1 MLKVHMSKAPKSKA
15 DFRIE
20 TVESGQTQLTLI
32 GDWLITELHGFAP
45 RLRAQLSGKDHVK
58 VESSQLTALDTAGAF
73 LLHAVVGDRLD
84 SEIFPTQDR
93 FRHLYDLTGAYK
105 PEEQVSFENDDRKP
119 KSFWETNLVASTM
132 VRLGRIVG
140 SFWEHFIAQSVFIGH
155 VTTLLLLS
163 IVRPKRIRV
172 AALFNIMQR
181 AGLEAIPIV
190 TLTNFFVGG
199 VLAFLMVLSLKQYG
213 GAVFAIDFVSI
224 GVLREFAPI
233 IAAVLI
239 AGRSASSFAAEIGAM
254 KMNQEI
260 DAMRVMGIDPYE
272 ALVLPRVLAL
282 VLMTPLITFL
292 GAIAGMA
299 GGAVVIWG
307 VLQLSPMYFMQRF
320 YDYVPFVNFF
330 IGMIRTPVFA
340 ATIAVVGCRMGMTV
354 KEDVISLGRKVT
366 TAVVQSIFLVFMIDA
381 VFAILFNGFTF

>member
-1 MLKVHMSKAPKSKA
+1 MTRVSKA
-15 DFRIE
+15 DFKID
-20 TVESGQTQLTLI
+20 TLESGKTQLTVTGQWVI
-32 GDWLITELHGFAP
+32 AELHGFAV
-45 RLRAQLSGKDHVK
+45 RLRAQLAGKETIT
-58 VESSQLTALDTAGAF
+58 VESSGLEALDTAGAF
-73 LLHAVVGDRLD
+73 LLHSMIGDRLD
-84 SEIFPTQDR
+84 GEIFASQDK
-93 FRHLYDLTGAYK
+93 FRHLYELTGTYK
-105 PEEQVSFENDDRKP
+105 PEGVALDTSSEQPRT
-119 KSFWETNLVASTM
+119 FWHNPVAGLM
-132 VRLGRIVG
+132 VRIGRLME

-155 VTTLLLLS
+155 ITTLFLLS
-163 IVRPKRIRV
+163 IVNPKRIRWP
-172 AALFNIMQR
+172 ALINLMQR
-181 AGLEAIPIV
+181 AGLESIPIV

-224 GVLREFAPI
+224 GVLREFAPV

-260 DAMRVMGIDPYE
+260 DAMRVMSIDPYE
-272 ALVLPRVLAL
+272 ALVLPRVMAL
-282 VLMTPLITFL
+282 VIMTPLITFL

-307 VLQLSPMYFMQRF
+307 VLQLAPGYFLQRL

-330 IGMIRTPVFA
+330 VGIVRTPVFA

-381 VFAILFNGFTF
+381 VFSILFNGFTF

>member
-1 MLKVHMSKAPKSKA
+1 MSKA

-20 TVESGQTQLTLI
+20 TAESGHTQLVLI
-32 GDWLITELHGFAP
+32 GHWVITELHGFAP
-45 RLRAQLSGKDHVK
+45 RLRAQLGDKRPVK
-58 VESSQLTALDTAGAF
+58 IDSQQLEALDTAGAF
-73 LLHAVVGDRLD
+73 LLHAVVGDRID
-84 SEIFPTQDR
+84 GEIFANQDR
-93 FRHLYDLTGAYK
+93 FRHLYELTGNYK
-105 PEEQVSFENDDRKP
+105 PEEQVSFEHDDRVP
-119 KSFWETNLVASTM
+119 KSFWETNLIAVAM
-132 VRLGRIVG
+132 VRTGRIV
-140 SFWEHFIAQSVFIGH
+140 STFWEHFLAQSGFIGH
-155 VTTLLLLS
+155 ITTLLLLS
-163 IVRPKRIRV
+163 IVKPKRIRV
-172 AALFNIMQR
+172 AALVNIMQR

-224 GVLREFAPI
+224 GVLREFAPV

-272 ALVLPRVLAL
+272 ALVLPRVVAL
-282 VLMTPLITFL
+282 IIMTPLITFI
-292 GAIAGMA
+292 GALAGMA
-299 GGAVVIWG
+299 GGALVIWS
-307 VLQLSPMYFMQRF
+307 VLQLGPMYFLQRL

-340 ATIAVVGCRMGMTV
+340 ATIAIVGCRMGMTV

-381 VFAILFNGFTF
+381 IFAILFNGFTF

>member
-1 MLKVHMSKAPKSKA
+1 MSKADYS
-15 DFRIE
+15 IE
-20 TVESGQTQLTLI
+20 TADDGRARLILKGQ
-32 GDWLITELHGFAP
+32 WVITELHGFAV
-45 RLRAQLSGKDHVK
+45 RLRAQLNKAQHIVVD
-58 VESSQLTALDTAGAF
+58 SSQLETLDTAGA
-73 LLHAVVGDRLD
+73 LLLRTIVGDRIEGDLFKGQDKFAQVYELTETTSKEGVALD
-84 SEIFPTQDR
+84 KDTGPKPT
-93 FRHLYDLTGAYK
+93 LWSNPLAG
-105 PEEQVSFENDDRKP
+105 
-119 KSFWETNLVASTM
+119 LM
-132 VRLGRIVG
+132 VRIGRAMET
-140 SFWEHFIAQSVFIGH
+140 FWEHFIAQSVFIGH
-155 VTTLLLLS
+155 ITTLFLLS
-163 IVRPKRIRV
+163 IVNPRRIRWP
-172 AALFNIMQR
+172 ALVNIMQR

-190 TLTNFFVGG
+190 TLTNFFVGA
-199 VLAFLMVLSLKQYG
+199 VLAFLMVLSLRQYG

-224 GVLREFAPI
+224 GVLREFAPV

-282 VLMTPLITFL
+282 CIMTPLITFL

-299 GGAVVIWG
+299 GGAVVIWA
-307 VLQLSPMYFMQRF
+307 VLQLGPSYFLQRL
-320 YDYVPFVNFF
+320 YDYVPFENFF
-330 IGMIRTPVFA
+330 VGIVRTPVFA
-340 ATIAVVGCRMGMTV
+340 ATIAIVGCRMGMTV

>member
-1 MLKVHMSKAPKSKA
+1 MSKADYS
-15 DFRIE
+15 IE
-20 TVESGQTQLTLI
+20 TLADGRARLILKGQ
-32 GDWLITELHGFAP
+32 WVITELHGFAV
-45 RLRAQLSGKDHVK
+45 RLRAQLSRVQHIEIDAT
-58 VESSQLTALDTAGAF
+58 QLETLDTAGA
-73 LLHAVVGDRLD
+73 LLLRSIAGDRIDGEAFPGHEKFSNIYALTEATTAEGVALD
-84 SEIFPTQDR
+84 KESGPRRTLW
-93 FRHLYDLTGAYK
+93 HN
-105 PEEQVSFENDDRKP
+105 P
-119 KSFWETNLVASTM
+119 VAGLM
-132 VRLGRIVG
+132 VHIGKAME

-155 VTTLLLLS
+155 VTTLFLLS
-163 IVRPKRIRV
+163 IVNPRRIRLP
-172 AALFNIMQR
+172 ALVNIMQR

-190 TLTNFFVGG
+190 TLTNFFVGA

-224 GVLREFAPI
+224 GVLREFAPV

-272 ALVLPRVLAL
+272 ALVLPRVMAL
-282 VLMTPLITFL
+282 MLMTPLITFL

-299 GGAVVIWG
+299 GGAIVIWA
-307 VLQLSPMYFMQRF
+307 VLQLSPGYFLQRL
-320 YDYVPFVNFF
+320 YDYVPFENFF
-330 IGMIRTPVFA
+330 VGIIRTPVFA
-340 ATIAVVGCRMGMTV
+340 ATIAIVGCRMGMTV

-381 VFAILFNGFTF
+381 MFAILFNGFTF

>member
-1 MLKVHMSKAPKSKA
+1 MSKADYS
-15 DFRIE
+15 IE
-20 TVESGQTQLTLI
+20 TADDGRARLILKGQ
-32 GDWLITELHGFAP
+32 WVITELHGFAV
-45 RLRAQLSGKDHVK
+45 RLRAQLNKAQHIIVD
-58 VESSQLTALDTAGAF
+58 SSQLETLDTAGA
-73 LLHAVVGDRLD
+73 LLLRTIVGDRIEGDLFKGQDKFAQVYELTETTSKEGVALD
-84 SEIFPTQDR
+84 KDTGPKPT
-93 FRHLYDLTGAYK
+93 LWSNPLAG
-105 PEEQVSFENDDRKP
+105 
-119 KSFWETNLVASTM
+119 LM
-132 VRLGRIVG
+132 VRIGRAMET
-140 SFWEHFIAQSVFIGH
+140 FWEHFIAQSVFIGH
-155 VTTLLLLS
+155 ITTLFLLS
-163 IVRPKRIRV
+163 IVNPRRIRWP
-172 AALFNIMQR
+172 ALVNIMQR

-190 TLTNFFVGG
+190 TLTNFFVGA
-199 VLAFLMVLSLKQYG
+199 VLAFLMVLSLRQYG

-224 GVLREFAPI
+224 GVLREFAPV

-282 VLMTPLITFL
+282 CIMTPLITFL

-299 GGAVVIWG
+299 GGAVVIWA
-307 VLQLSPMYFMQRF
+307 VLQLGPSYFLQRL
-320 YDYVPFVNFF
+320 YDYVPFENFF
-330 IGMIRTPVFA
+330 VGIVRTPVFA
-340 ATIAVVGCRMGMTV
+340 ATIAIVGCRMGMTV

>member
-1 MLKVHMSKAPKSKA
+1 MSKADYS
-15 DFRIE
+15 IE
-20 TVESGQTQLTLI
+20 TADDGRARLILKGQ
-32 GDWLITELHGFAP
+32 WVITELHGFAV
-45 RLRAQLSGKDHVK
+45 RLRAQLNKAQHIAVD
-58 VESSQLTALDTAGAF
+58 SSQLESLDTAGA
-73 LLHAVVGDRLD
+73 LLLRTIVGDRVEGDLFKGQDKFAQVYELTETTSKEGVALD
-84 SEIFPTQDR
+84 KDTGPKPT
-93 FRHLYDLTGAYK
+93 LWSNPLAG
-105 PEEQVSFENDDRKP
+105 
-119 KSFWETNLVASTM
+119 LM
-132 VRLGRIVG
+132 VRIGRAMET
-140 SFWEHFIAQSVFIGH
+140 FWEHFIAQSVFIGH
-155 VTTLLLLS
+155 ITTLFLLS
-163 IVRPKRIRV
+163 IVNPRRIRWP
-172 AALFNIMQR
+172 ALVNIMQR

-190 TLTNFFVGG
+190 TLTNFFVGA
-199 VLAFLMVLSLKQYG
+199 VLAFLMVLSLRQYG

-224 GVLREFAPI
+224 GVLREFAPV

-282 VLMTPLITFL
+282 CIMTPLITFL

-299 GGAVVIWG
+299 GGAVVIWA
-307 VLQLSPMYFMQRF
+307 VLQLGPSYFLQRL
-320 YDYVPFVNFF
+320 YDYVPFENFF
-330 IGMIRTPVFA
+330 VGIVRTPVFA
-340 ATIAVVGCRMGMTV
+340 ATIAIVGCRMGMTV